1 MNRIELKNVR
11 RGRRRRGIR
20 KRIIGDPGRPRLAVF
35 RSLNHIYAQI
45 VDDLTGTTLV
55 ASSTLDKDQKV
66 SPGANCEAATAVGR
80 KLAERAKKAGIE
92 TVVFDRGGRKYHG
105 RIKALAVAAREGGLK
120 F

>member
-1 MNRIELKNVR
+1 MKASKIKRAR
-11 RGRRRRGIR
+11 RDRRKRGIR
-20 KRIIGDPGRPRLAVF
+20 KRIRGTTERPRLTVS

-45 VDDLTGTTLV
+45 VDDLTGTTLA
-55 ASSTLDKDQKV
+55 ASSTLDKDQKI
-66 SPGANCEAATAVGR
+66 SPGDNCQAATAVGR

-105 RIKALAVAAREGGLK
+105 RIKALAVAAREGGLR